1 MVVMSGKQLELEG
14 LYLFLVTSQLLVQNN
29 LTRL

>member
-1 MVVMSGKQLELEG
+1 MIVMSGEELELEG
-14 LYLFLVTSQLLVQNN
+14 LYLFLVTSQLLVQNH